1 MWAWRGILAR
11 QAGSNSINHGG
22 PKSTVRA
29 RVRTAISLGWH
40 LGRVGWALRRP
51 HLDDA
56 GVSIHS
62 ITDGSHH
69 ALKVLVID
77 DQPPLRHLFAAFLEL
92 LGHEVD
98 LAADGR
104 EGLARFD
111 PHVHQAVLTDFLMP
125 ELTGL
130 DVAAAIRAR
139 GCPTPIM
146 LISGYAELDDPRRA
160 IQAGLRFVFKPITF
174 AQFEATMAEIVEH
187 AAVGKA
193 AIPCP
198 ATLRNAGGQYATS
211 HGGNR

>member
-1 MWAWRGILAR
+1 M
-11 QAGSNSINHGG
+11 
-22 PKSTVRA
+22 
-29 RVRTAISLGWH
+29 
-40 LGRVGWALRRP
+40 
-51 HLDDA
+51 
-56 GVSIHS
+56 
-62 ITDGSHH
+62 
-69 ALKVLVID
+69 KVLVID
-77 DQPPLRHLFAAFLEL
+77 DQPPLRDLFAAFLEL

-146 LISGYAELDDPRRA
+146 LISGYAELDDQRRA

-198 ATLRNAGGQYATS
+198 VTLRNARGQYATS
-211 HGGNR
+211 HGGHR

>member
-1 MWAWRGILAR
+1 M
-11 QAGSNSINHGG
+11 
-22 PKSTVRA
+22 
-29 RVRTAISLGWH
+29 
-40 LGRVGWALRRP
+40 
-51 HLDDA
+51 
-56 GVSIHS
+56 
-62 ITDGSHH
+62 
-69 ALKVLVID
+69 KVLVID
-77 DQPPLRHLFAAFLEL
+77 DQPLLRDVFAEFLEL
-92 LGHEVD
+92 LGHEAD

-111 PHVHQAVLTDFLMP
+111 PCVHQAVLTDLLMP

-146 LISGYAELDDPRRA
+146 LISGYAEMDDQRRA
-160 IQAGLRFVFKPITF
+160 IQAGLRFVSKPITF

-198 ATLRNAGGQYATS
+198 ATLRNARGQYATS